1 MQISIGGIFNKEV
14 EIAERKGIGHPDTI
28 CDEISED
35 ISVALSKYYLKYWGY
50 VMHHNVDKALLIGG
64 QSQPAYG
71 GGEVLKPMVFI
82 IAGRATTQIDEKIV
96 PVEDIVFSTASSWFE
111 DHIPHLDVHKDVIIK
126 SNIRPGSSDLVEL
139 FNRIAEGRPPLANDT
154 SYGAGY
160 WPLTD
165 MEQEIID
172 IENLL
177 NAQEAKKIHPFIGED
192 IKVMGYRFDRNKE
205 FTVAIAMVDKYI
217 SGISDY
223 RKRIDN
229 IREYIFD
236 RLSLSHAK
244 ITINN
249 ADNYNTESIYLTV
262 TGTSAES
269 GDDGQVGR
277 GNRINGL
284 ITPYQPMSLEA
295 VSGKNP
301 ISHVGKIYNYF
312 ARDLSRSIVRENYAS
327 AAQVFLVSQIGKPIT
342 HPQGIH
348 LRLQNQSTTKRNI
361 RDFVRS
367 QLPEIANYWKKL
379 IP

>member
-1 MQISIGGIFNKEV
+1 MQISIGGIFNREI

-28 CDEISED
+28 CDEISEA
-35 ISVALSKYYLKYWGY
+35 ISVALSKYYLQEWGY
-50 VMHHNVDKALLIGG
+50 IMHHNVDKALLIGG
-64 QSQPAYG
+64 QSQTAFG
-71 GGEVLKPMVFI
+71 GGEVITPMVFI
-82 IAGRATTQIDEKIV
+82 IAGRATATVGEKII
-96 PVEDIVFSTASSWFE
+96 PIEDIVFSTATSWLKE
-111 DHIPHLDVHKDVIIK
+111 HLAHLDVRKHVIIK

-139 FNRIAEGRPPLANDT
+139 FNRIAKGQPPLANDT
-154 SYGAGY
+154 SFGAGY

-165 MEQEIID
+165 MEQEIVD

-177 NAQEAKKIHPFIGED
+177 NTPEAKQVYPFLGED

-223 RKRIDN
+223 LKKIDN
-229 IREYIFD
+229 IRQYIYD
-236 RLSLSHAK
+236 NLLHNHVK
-244 ITINN
+244 ITINS
-249 ADNYNTESIYLTV
+249 ADNYQTGSIYLTV

-312 ARDLSRSIVRENYAS
+312 ARDLSKLIVQENYAS
-327 AAQVFLVSQIGKPIT
+327 TAQVFLVSQIGKPIT
-342 HPQGIH
+342 QPQGIH
-348 LRLQNQSTTKRNI
+348 LRLQNQRATKRNI

-367 QLPEIANYWKKL
+367 RLPEIANYWRNL